1 MKKLWTLALA
11 AGLLALSGCSDAVAE
26 ISNGSEVVFSVGDRS
41 VTREDMFTTYKS
53 SGASYIIQEATR
65 YIVDQEV
72 ETTEEMEKQAQE
84 ELDNFKN
91 TYGDQSES
99 YIKLGGYQDE
109 NDYRDRYLLLNI
121 KTKQLPYVFIK
132 DNFKSQAEKYHPMK
146 VQILETTELGNA
158 QSALEAIKNGGD
170 FEENVTA
177 YGDTT
182 NFKGEAEIITSQ
194 TTPLPESIFE
204 QLKKN
209 TKSDYLFDE
218 VLSDTTTGKY
228 YVIRVIHADPNDF
241 KEEAI
246 EAMASIST
254 MQTTAFTHYLKKY
267 DFRIYDIDIYQDINE
282 SQPDYI
288 VQ

>member
-109 NDYRDRYLLLNI
+109 NDYRDRYLLL
-121 KTKQLPYVFIK
+121 TQ
-132 DNFKSQAEKYHPMK
+132 DQA
-146 VQILETTELGNA
+146 A
-158 QSALEAIKNGGD
+158 ALCVHQGQFQKPGRKI
-170 FEENVTA
+170 
-177 YGDTT
+177 
-182 NFKGEAEIITSQ
+182 S
-194 TTPLPESIFE
+194 P
-204 QLKKN
+204 
-209 TKSDYLFDE
+209 DE
-218 VLSDTTTGKY
+218 G
-228 YVIRVIHADPNDF
+228 ADLRN
-241 KEEAI
+241 
-246 EAMASIST
+246 
-254 MQTTAFTHYLKKY
+254 
-267 DFRIYDIDIYQDINE
+267 N
-282 SQPDYI
+282 
-288 VQ
+288 